1 LRIGVVALALVQ
13 CGFWLLAASI
23 TWTFRGLMV
32 GVDSPRGHLDAVLS
46 LAEFVWFAVN
56 LAALLAFLIR
66 RRGIGLWSIAAVTLL
81 DVAATLAMGVWVMSY
96 SFWEHG
102 SEWWWATAVAA
113 ATLLL
118 MYVLRRRLRI
128 TRAQS
133 PSEPSLPRS
142 SLSKGGNSPL

>member
-13 CGFWLLAASI
+13 CGFWLLAASL
-23 TWTFRGLMV
+23 TWTFRGLMI

-66 RRGIGLWSIAAVTLL
+66 RRGLGLWSIVTVTLL
-81 DVAATLAMGVWVMSY
+81 DLAATLAMGVWVMSY

-102 SEWWWATAVAA
+102 SEWWWFTADAA
-113 ATLLL
+113 ATLVLIYLL
-118 MYVLRRRLRI
+118 GRQIGL
-128 TRAQS
+128 TRPQS
-133 PSEPSLPRS
+133 PT
-142 SLSKGGNSPL
+142 